1 MLLSM
6 KAFDDCVMMVVMMT
20 LDDISELSLRISQ
33 YSYLKIPTVNE

>member
-20 LDDISELSLRISQ
+20 LDNISELSLRISQ
-33 YSYLKIPTVNE
+33 YSYLKFLR